1 MKLPSFKIQIIVIMF
16 ILLVLSGLLTRYFF
30 MTQFN
35 DYSQDITSLNL
46 YDKVHNLYSKHKD
59 AIDKE
64 EVSPILTDINKIE
77 LTTYLFRKDMTLYST
92 LYVVISGLVV
102 LIILL
107 IFLTLITHPLNRLQ
121 ADTKK
126 IAAGD
131 LKVRVRESK
140 FSPINGL
147 IVSFNNMVEE
157 LESNRDKLLQ
167 AEKDMMWREM
177 AQVMAHEIK
186 NPLTPLRLSAQ
197 RLEQKYYNKSSD
209 FDKVFSDSLE
219 IMNEEIDNLQT
230 LVQEFS
236 KFARMPSANYTEYNL
251 NDQIKEIVKP
261 YENQVDVQI
270 NLQENMPVFYG
281 DKMQMKQVFVNLIQN
296 ALQSIKENGRISIST
311 RYEDSKF
318 MIIFKD
324 NGEGIKDEDLDKIF
338 RPYFTKREK
347 GTGLGLAIL
356 KRIVSQHNGTIK
368 VESEKGK
375 GTRFTIIIQLGT
387 SHYGCNDSLPKTDE
401 IRKVRKEYQ

>member
-1 MKLPSFKIQIIVIMF
+1 MKLPSFKIQIIAIMF
-16 ILLVLSGLLTRYFF
+16 ILLVLSGLLTRFFF

-46 YDKVHNLYSKHKD
+46 YDKVHDLYSKHKN

-107 IFLTLITHPLNRLQ
+107 IFLTLITRPLNRLQ
-121 ADTKK
+121 AGTKK

-131 LKVRVRESK
+131 LKVRIRESR
-140 FSPINGL
+140 FSPINEL
-147 IVSFNNMVEE
+147 IVSFNNMLEE

-186 NPLTPLRLSAQ
+186 NPLTPLRLSTE
-197 RLEQKYYNKSSD
+197 RMEMKYWGKSEN
-209 FDKVFSDSLE
+209 FDKIFQDSME
-219 IMNEEIDNLQT
+219 VINEEISNLQH
-230 LVQEFS
+230 LVKEFS
-236 KFARMPSANYTEYNL
+236 KFARMPSANFEEYDINE
-251 NDQIKEIVKP
+251 QIRDIIPPYRGKADITLALDPEIP
-261 YENQVDVQI
+261 E
-270 NLQENMPVFYG
+270 FFG

-296 ALQSIKENGRISIST
+296 AIQAMPARGIMDISSK
-311 RYEDSKF
+311 YEDGAF
-318 MIIFKD
+318 IFT
-324 NGEGIKDEDLDKIF
+324 IKDSGDGIPPEDMERIF
-338 RPYFTKREK
+338 RPYYTTKEK
-347 GTGLGLAIL
+347 GTGLGLSIV
-356 KRIVSQHNGTIK
+356 KRIINQHQGTIE
-368 VESEKGK
+368 VESKKDE
-375 GTRFTIIIQLGT
+375 GTIFIIKINLKKKDREDYNENF
-387 SHYGCNDSLPKTDE
+387 SD
-401 IRKVRKEYQ
+401 

>member
-1 MKLPSFKIQIIVIMF
+1 
-16 ILLVLSGLLTRYFF
+16 

-35 DYSQDITSLNL
+35 DYSQNVTSLNL
-46 YDKVHNLYSKHKD
+46 YDKVHDLYSKHKD
-59 AIDKE
+59 TIDKE

-107 IFLTLITHPLNRLQ
+107 IFLTLITRPLNRLQ

-131 LKVRVRESK
+131 LKVRVRESR
-140 FSPINGL
+140 FSPINEL

-186 NPLTPLRLSAQ
+186 NPLTPLRLSAE
-197 RLEQKYYNKSSD
+197 RMEMKYLGKSEN
-209 FDKVFSDSLE
+209 FDKIFQDSME
-219 IMNEEIDNLQT
+219 VINEEINNLQH
-230 LVQEFS
+230 LVKEFS
-236 KFARMPSANYTEYNL
+236 KFARMPSANFNEYDINE
-251 NDQIKEIVKP
+251 QIRDIIPP
-261 YENQVDVQI
+261 YRGKADI
-270 NLQENMPVFYG
+270 TLTLDPGLPKFFG

-296 ALQSIKENGRISIST
+296 AIQAMHTRGVMDISSRYENGNFIFAIK
-311 RYEDSKF
+311 DS
-318 MIIFKD
+318 
-324 NGEGIKDEDLDKIF
+324 GEGVPPEDMERIF
-338 RPYFTKREK
+338 RPYYTTKEK
-347 GTGLGLAIL
+347 GTGLGLSIV
-356 KRIVSQHNGTIK
+356 KRMINQHQGTIEVDSK
-368 VESEKGK
+368 KGK
-375 GTRFTIIIQLGT
+375 GTIFIIKINLNKKDVEV
-387 SHYGCNDSLPKTDE
+387 YDE
-401 IRKVRKEYQ
+401 NFSN

>member
-1 MKLPSFKIQIIVIMF
+1 MKLPSFKIQIIAIMF
-16 ILLVLSGLLTRYFF
+16 ILLVLSGLLTRFFF

-46 YDKVHNLYSKHKD
+46 YDKVHDLYSKHKN

-107 IFLTLITHPLNRLQ
+107 IFLTLITRPFNRLQ
-121 ADTKK
+121 AGTKK

-131 LKVRVRESK
+131 LKVRIRESR

-147 IVSFNNMVEE
+147 IVSFNNMLEE

-186 NPLTPLRLSAQ
+186 NPLTPLRLSTE
-197 RLEQKYYNKSSD
+197 RMEMKYWGKSEN
-209 FDKVFSDSLE
+209 FDKIFQDSME
-219 IMNEEIDNLQT
+219 VINEEISNLQH
-230 LVQEFS
+230 LVKEFS
-236 KFARMPSANYTEYNL
+236 KFARMPSANFEEYDINE
-251 NDQIKEIVKP
+251 QIRDIIPPYRGKADITLALDPEIP
-261 YENQVDVQI
+261 E
-270 NLQENMPVFYG
+270 FFG

-296 ALQSIKENGRISIST
+296 AIQAMPARGIMDISSK
-311 RYEDSKF
+311 YEDGAF
-318 MIIFKD
+318 IFT
-324 NGEGIKDEDLDKIF
+324 IKDSGDGIPPEDMERIF
-338 RPYFTKREK
+338 RPYYTTKEK
-347 GTGLGLAIL
+347 GTGLGLSIV
-356 KRIVSQHNGTIK
+356 KRIINQHQGTIE
-368 VESEKGK
+368 VESKKDE
-375 GTRFTIIIQLGT
+375 GTIFIIKINLKKKDREDYNENF
-387 SHYGCNDSLPKTDE
+387 SD
-401 IRKVRKEYQ
+401 

>member
-1 MKLPSFKIQIIVIMF
+1 MKLPSFKIQIIAIMF
-16 ILLVLSGLLTRYFF
+16 ILLVLSGLLTRFFF

-46 YDKVHNLYSKHKD
+46 YDKVHDLYSKHKN

-107 IFLTLITHPLNRLQ
+107 IFLTLITRPLNRLQ
-121 ADTKK
+121 AGTKK

-131 LKVRVRESK
+131 LKVRIRESR

-147 IVSFNNMVEE
+147 IVSFNNMLEE

-186 NPLTPLRLSAQ
+186 NPLTPLRLSTE
-197 RLEQKYYNKSSD
+197 RMEMKYWGKSEN
-209 FDKVFSDSLE
+209 FDKIFQDSME
-219 IMNEEIDNLQT
+219 VINEEISNLQH
-230 LVQEFS
+230 LVKEFS
-236 KFARMPSANYTEYNL
+236 KFARMPSANFEEYDINE
-251 NDQIKEIVKP
+251 QIRDIIPPYRGKADITLALDPEIP
-261 YENQVDVQI
+261 E
-270 NLQENMPVFYG
+270 FFG

-296 ALQSIKENGRISIST
+296 AIQAMPARGIMDISSK
-311 RYEDSKF
+311 YEDGAF
-318 MIIFKD
+318 IFT
-324 NGEGIKDEDLDKIF
+324 IKDSGDGIPPEDMERIF
-338 RPYFTKREK
+338 RPYYTTKEK
-347 GTGLGLAIL
+347 GTGLGLSIV
-356 KRIVSQHNGTIK
+356 KRIINQHQGTIE
-368 VESEKGK
+368 VESKKDE
-375 GTRFTIIIQLGT
+375 GTIFIIKINLKKKDREDYNENF
-387 SHYGCNDSLPKTDE
+387 SD
-401 IRKVRKEYQ
+401 

>member
-46 YDKVHNLYSKHKD
+46 YDKVHDLYSKHKD
-59 AIDKE
+59 AINKE

-107 IFLTLITHPLNRLQ
+107 IFLTLITRPLNRLQ
-121 ADTKK
+121 AGTKK
-126 IAAGD
+126 ITTGD
-131 LKVRVRESK
+131 LKVRIRESR

-147 IVSFNNMVEE
+147 IVSFNNMLEE

-167 AEKDMMWREM
+167 AEKDMLWREM

-186 NPLTPLRLSAQ
+186 NPLTPLRLSAE
-197 RLEQKYYNKSSD
+197 RMEMKYLGKSEN
-209 FDKVFSDSLE
+209 FDKIFQDSME
-219 IMNEEIDNLQT
+219 VINEEINNLQH
-230 LVQEFS
+230 LVKEFS
-236 KFARMPSANYTEYNL
+236 KFARMPSANFEEYDINEQIREIIPPYRGKVDITLAL
-251 NDQIKEIVKP
+251 NPEIP
-261 YENQVDVQI
+261 Q
-270 NLQENMPVFYG
+270 FFG

-296 ALQSIKENGRISIST
+296 AIQAMPARGMIEILSKHENGNFIFSIK
-311 RYEDSKF
+311 DSG
-318 MIIFKD
+318 D
-324 NGEGIKDEDLDKIF
+324 GIPPDDMERIF
-338 RPYFTKREK
+338 RPYYTTKEK
-347 GTGLGLAIL
+347 GTGLGLSIV
-356 KRIVSQHNGTIK
+356 KRMINQHQGTIEVDSK
-368 VESEKGK
+368 KGE
-375 GTRFTIIIQLGT
+375 GTIFIIKINL
-387 SHYGCNDSLPKTDE
+387 NKKD
-401 IRKVRKEYQ
+401 I

>member
-16 ILLVLSGLLTRYFF
+16 ILLLLSGLLTRYFF
-30 MTQFN
+30 MTQFH
-35 DYSQDITSLNL
+35 DYSQNITSLNL
-46 YDKVHNLYSKHKD
+46 YDKVHDLYSKHKD

-107 IFLTLITHPLNRLQ
+107 IFLTLITRPLNRLQ

-131 LKVRVRESK
+131 LKTRVRESK

-186 NPLTPLRLSAQ
+186 NPLTPLRLSAE
-197 RLEQKYYNKSSD
+197 RMEMKYHGKSEN
-209 FDKVFSDSLE
+209 FDKIFQDSME
-219 IMNEEIDNLQT
+219 IINEEINNLQH
-230 LVQEFS
+230 LVKEFS
-236 KFARMPSANYTEYNL
+236 KFARMPSANFEEYDINE
-251 NDQIKEIVKP
+251 QIREIIPP
-261 YENQVDVQI
+261 YRGKADITLTLDPEI
-270 NLQENMPVFYG
+270 PKFFG

-296 ALQSIKENGRISIST
+296 AIQAMPTRGMIEILSKYENGN
-311 RYEDSKF
+311 F
-318 MIIFKD
+318 IFKLKD
-324 NGEGIKDEDLDKIF
+324 SGDGIPPDDMERIF
-338 RPYFTKREK
+338 RPYYTTKEK
-347 GTGLGLAIL
+347 GTGLGLSIV
-356 KRIVSQHNGTIK
+356 KRMINQHQGTIEVDSK
-368 VESEKGK
+368 KGE
-375 GTRFTIIIQLGT
+375 GTNFIIKIG
-387 SHYGCNDSLPKTDE
+387 SFKN
-401 IRKVRKEYQ
+401 

>member
-107 IFLTLITHPLNRLQ
+107 IFLTLITRPLNRLQ
-121 ADTKK
+121 ADTKI

-131 LKVRVRESK
+131 LKVRVRESR
-140 FSPINGL
+140 FSPINEL

-186 NPLTPLRLSAQ
+186 NPLTPLRLSAE
-197 RLEQKYYNKSSD
+197 RMEMKYHGKSEN
-209 FDKVFSDSLE
+209 FDKIFQDSME
-219 IMNEEIDNLQT
+219 VINEEINNLQH
-230 LVQEFS
+230 LVKEFS
-236 KFARMPSANYTEYNL
+236 KFARMPSANFEEYDINE
-251 NDQIKEIVKP
+251 QIRDIIPP
-261 YENQVDVQI
+261 YRGKADI
-270 NLQENMPVFYG
+270 TLTLDPKIPKFFG

-296 ALQSIKENGRISIST
+296 AIQAMPTRGMIEILSKYENGN
-311 RYEDSKF
+311 F
-318 MIIFKD
+318 IFKLKD
-324 NGEGIKDEDLDKIF
+324 SGDGIPPEDMERIF
-338 RPYFTKREK
+338 RPYYTTKEK
-347 GTGLGLAIL
+347 GTGLGLSIV
-356 KRIVSQHNGTIK
+356 KRMIDQHQGTIEVDSK
-368 VESEKGK
+368 KGK
-375 GTRFTIIIQLGT
+375 GTKFIIKINLNKKDIEV
-387 SHYGCNDSLPKTDE
+387 YDE
-401 IRKVRKEYQ
+401 NFSN

>member
-1 MKLPSFKIQIIVIMF
+1 MF
-16 ILLVLSGLLTRYFF
+16 ILLVLSGLLTRNFF

-35 DYSQDITSLNL
+35 DYSQNITSLNL
-46 YDKVHNLYSKHKD
+46 YNKVHDLYSKHKD

-64 EVSPILTDINKIE
+64 EVSPILTDINQIE

-107 IFLTLITHPLNRLQ
+107 IFLTLITRPLNRLQ

-157 LESNRDKLLQ
+157 LESNRDKLIQ

-197 RLEQKYYNKSSD
+197 RLEQKYYSESSD

-219 IMNEEIDNLQT
+219 IINEEIDNLQT

-236 KFARMPSANYTEYNL
+236 KFARMPSANFIHYNL
-251 NDQIKEIVKP
+251 NDQIKEIVTP
-261 YENQVDVQI
+261 YESKVNIQLDLDG
-270 NLQENMPVFYG
+270 NLPKFCG

-296 ALQSIKENGRISIST
+296 SIQSIRGSDGAISIIT
-311 RYEDSKF
+311 KYESPKL
-318 MIIFKD
+318 IITIED
-324 NGEGIKDEDLDKIF
+324 NGEGIQDEDINKIF

-347 GTGLGLAIL
+347 GTGLGLAIV
-356 KRIVSQHNGTIK
+356 KRIVSQHNGKIE

-375 GTRFTIIIQLGT
+375 WTKFTIIIQLGT
-387 SHYGCNDSLPKTDE
+387 SHYGCNDSFLERYSIEDN
-401 IRKVRKEYQ
+401 

>member
-1 MKLPSFKIQIIVIMF
+1 MF

-107 IFLTLITHPLNRLQ
+107 IFLTLITRPLNRLQ

-197 RLEQKYYNKSSD
+197 RLEQKYYSKSSD
-209 FDKVFSDSLE
+209 FNKVFSDSLE

-236 KFARMPSANYTEYNL
+236 KFARMPSANFIHYNL
-251 NDQIKEIVKP
+251 NDQIKEIVTP
-261 YENQVDVQI
+261 YESKVNIQLDLDG
-270 NLQENMPVFYG
+270 NLPKFFG

-296 ALQSIKENGRISIST
+296 AIQAIKENGKIAIT
-311 RYEDSKF
+311 TKYEYSKF
-318 MIIFKD
+318 IITIED
-324 NGEGIKDEDLDKIF
+324 NGEGIHDEDINKIF

-347 GTGLGLAIL
+347 GTGLGLAIV
-356 KRIVSQHNGTIK
+356 KRIIHQHNGTIK

-375 GTRFTIIIQLGT
+375 GTKFTITIKKQQILQ
-387 SHYGCNDSLPKTDE
+387 SRH
-401 IRKVRKEYQ
+401 